1 MPSLFKTFRN
11 HLVLEYEIPKYDGDL
26 GNPGFFVP
34 LTQAQVRQK
43 AEIIGRHYASQ
54 RGRSWFSDETFVAM
68 ARLRGIHCNAAEGM
82 AEAFYAR
89 KIVF

>member
-1 MPSLFKTFRN
+1 M
-11 HLVLEYEIPKYDGDL
+11 
-26 GNPGFFVP
+26 
-34 LTQAQVRQK
+34 RQK

-68 ARLRGIHCNAAEGM
+68 ARLRGINCNAAEGM

-89 KIVF
+89 KIVFRVLNAAQLRSRPLMTVIGSGQVMRNATSS